1 MFKASLIEDNQYYEL
16 KKRLSILGIL
26 SLIVLQIIS
35 HFFVVTTFQF
45 ALYLCL
51 VVLIF
56 YYVWLTQRE
65 MKQVTSDKKLEINN
79 QSILIKGKSNE
90 LLEEIIDYSLYH
102 KKDIVSNTNSYFNL
116 ILSNSIEI
124 LKIINE

>member
-90 LLEEIIDYSLYH
+90 LLEEIKLNQC
-102 KKDIVSNTNSYFNL
+102 IV
-116 ILSNSIEI
+116 IQ
-124 LKIINE
+124 K